1 MDREAPTLRA
11 DKPHTVRELTG
22 RLLELVRLG
31 YEDAGFP
38 VLVKEAAVD
47 REGRTYPVLRV
58 LGFLGINEMEH
69 ALNALADEPD
79 AVVNL
84 TPDEMMRSSRLSIF
98 SFSESVDG
106 RHNPYDLSQY
116 IDRVS
121 ASSGSQQHT

>member
-1 MDREAPTLRA
+1 MDRDAPILRA

-31 YEDAGFP
+31 YADAGMP

-47 REGRTYPVLRV
+47 KDGRPYPVLRI
-58 LGFLGINEMEH
+58 LGFLGINELEH
-69 ALNALADEPD
+69 ALTALADEPD
-79 AVVNL
+79 AVMNL
-84 TPDEMMRSSRLSIF
+84 IPDELGMHSSRLSIF
-98 SFSESVDG
+98 SFSESHEG

-121 ASSGSQQHT
+121 DQRVL